1 MTIWKGVFLM
11 MSKLKKISIK
21 NITLLMFIILMT
33 ATLGTTGFIVF
44 SKWMESAEDIAGQLA
59 EDLSRD
65 ITRDIEDYIGNPES
79 INLAHEAMIRKD
91 IVDIYDPEDRERF
104 FLSVL
109 GSYSGESIYSFSY
122 GTENGEY
129 YGARRNPEGGTE
141 IMRNDS
147 GTGGDSWYYSVT
159 EFLRAGD
166 IALKA
171 GKFDPRTRAWYIAAK
186 AAGTS
191 VFSPIYKHFVIE
203 DMTLSAALPVYGED
217 GILKGVL
224 GTHMTLGGIN
234 DFLGSLA
241 SERGAKAAIVE
252 KDTGLL
258 VANSIGAPNF
268 TVRQDGTLDRM
279 TLQDIGDESLSKA
292 WKYSSGSGTYG
303 VDLVEEDLHV
313 HFLEFARPGI
323 DWMIVTTV
331 PASLFTAGINEN
343 MLFTGLY
350 VLAAFILSI
359 LIYLFMSRRLLG
371 PIDSL
376 IETTVS
382 LSKGDLSK
390 RATVFRDDEIG
401 RIAKSFNVM
410 ADTIDE
416 LFETL
421 EHKVLERT
429 QELAENKDR
438 LKLILDSAV
447 EAIFGSDLEGNCI
460 FCNEAGIRIL
470 GYESQ
475 EELLGKNLHDLTHH
489 SRKDGTPLRK
499 EDCRIQAAVKRG
511 EGVHSSDEVFWRKD
525 GTSVE
530 IEYYA
535 YPQLIDGRIVGIV
548 VTFMDNSARKR
559 DEEKIRHLSYHDSLT
574 GLYNRKYLE
583 DEIGR
588 MDVASLMP
596 ISVIFGDVNGLKLSN
611 DIFGHSAGD
620 ELLKKSAEIL
630 KVVIKDKGIIA
641 RVGGD
646 EFMILMPKTN
656 ADETVRMMNEIR
668 KAYESEKIDAIK
680 TGISMGFDVCESP
693 AQSLERTMANAEFE
707 MYKEKT
713 LTRKTLD
720 SDMVSRIIVRLFDRS
735 NTVMEHSY
743 MVSEMCQ
750 RIGYA
755 LKLSDSKMKKLR
767 EAGFLHDIGK
777 VVFEDRL
784 LERTGKLDGV
794 DRKAYQQHVLAGYRI
809 LNSFEDT
816 AGIAEAVLAHHE
828 RWDGT
833 GYPRGLSEEE
843 IPLLS
848 RIIAAAEGYDQLKR
862 NGLTDVETSLEM
874 IDKAG
879 TKYDPRITRI
889 FIEKVLEIDLA
900 SLEGKAI

>member
-1 MTIWKGVFLM
+1 VT
-11 MSKLKKISIK
+11 
-21 NITLLMFIILMT
+21 
-33 ATLGTTGFIVF
+33 
-44 SKWMESAEDIAGQLA
+44 
-59 EDLSRD
+59 
-65 ITRDIEDYIGNPES
+65 
-79 INLAHEAMIRKD
+79 KD
-91 IVDIYDPEDRERF
+91 
-104 FLSVL
+104 
-109 GSYSGESIYSFSY
+109 
-122 GTENGEY
+122 
-129 YGARRNPEGGTE
+129 
-141 IMRNDS
+141 
-147 GTGGDSWYYSVT
+147 
-159 EFLRAGD
+159 
-166 IALKA
+166 
-171 GKFDPRTRAWYIAAK
+171 
-186 AAGTS
+186 
-191 VFSPIYKHFVIE
+191 
-203 DMTLSAALPVYGED
+203 
-217 GILKGVL
+217 
-224 GTHMTLGGIN
+224 
-234 DFLGSLA
+234 
-241 SERGAKAAIVE
+241 
-252 KDTGLL
+252 
-258 VANSIGAPNF
+258 
-268 TVRQDGTLDRM
+268 
-279 TLQDIGDESLSKA
+279 LSKA

-720 SDMVSRIIVRLFDRS
+720 SD
-735 NTVMEHSY
+735 T
-743 MVSEMCQ
+743 
-750 RIGYA
+750 
-755 LKLSDSKMKKLR
+755 
-767 EAGFLHDIGK
+767 GFKD
-777 VVFEDRL
+777 
-784 LERTGKLDGV
+784 
-794 DRKAYQQHVLAGYRI
+794 
-809 LNSFEDT
+809 NS
-816 AGIAEAVLAHHE
+816 
-828 RWDGT
+828 
-833 GYPRGLSEEE
+833 
-843 IPLLS
+843 
-848 RIIAAAEGYDQLKR
+848 EGYS
-862 NGLTDVETSLEM
+862 TE
-874 IDKAG
+874 
-879 TKYDPRITRI
+879 
-889 FIEKVLEIDLA
+889 
-900 SLEGKAI
+900 AIRSWSIPTW

>member
-1 MTIWKGVFLM
+1 
-11 MSKLKKISIK
+11 MSKLRKISIK
-21 NITLLMFIILMT
+21 NITLLMFILFMT
-33 ATLGTTGFIVF
+33 TTLGTVGFIVF
-44 SKWMESAEDIAGQLA
+44 SKWMESAEEIAGEMA

-65 ITRDIEDYIGNPES
+65 ITRDIEAYIGNPES
-79 INLAHEAMIRKD
+79 INLAHEAMIRKG

-109 GSYSGESIYSFSY
+109 GSYSGESIYSFSF

-141 IMRNDS
+141 VMRNDA
-147 GTGGDSWYYSVT
+147 GTEGNSWYYSVT
-159 EFLRAGD
+159 DSMRSGD

-186 AAGTS
+186 EAGGS

-203 DMTLSAALPVYGED
+203 DMTLSAALPVYNDD
-217 GILKGVL
+217 GSLKGVL

-234 DFLGSLA
+234 SFLSSLA
-241 SERGAKAAIVE
+241 SERGAKAAIIE

-258 VANSIGAPNF
+258 VANSTGSPNF
-268 TVRQDGTLDRM
+268 TVKQDGTLDRI
-279 TLQDIGDESLSKA
+279 TLQEIGDESLAKA
-292 WKYSSGSGTYG
+292 WEYSSGSGTYG
-303 VDLVEEDLHV
+303 VDLMEEDLHV
-313 HFLEFARPGI
+313 HYLEFARSGI

-331 PASLFTAGINEN
+331 PSSLFTAGILEN
-343 MLFTGLY
+343 MRLTGLY
-350 VLAAFILSI
+350 VLAAFILST
-359 LIYLFMSRRLLG
+359 LIYLLMTRRLLG

-376 IETTVS
+376 IATTVS
-382 LSKGDLSK
+382 LSEGDLSK

-401 RIAKSFNVM
+401 RMASSFNDM
-410 ADTIDE
+410 ADTINE
-416 LFETL
+416 LFETM
-421 EHKVLERT
+421 EHKVYERT

-438 LKLILDSAV
+438 LQLILNSTV
-447 EAIFGSDLEGNCI
+447 EAIFGSDIEGNCI

-470 GYESQ
+470 GYENQ
-475 EELLGKNLHDLTHH
+475 DELLGRNLHDLTHH
-489 SRKDGTPLRK
+489 STKDGNPIRK
-499 EDCRIQAAVKRG
+499 EDCRIQAAAKRG
-511 EGVHSSDEVFWRKD
+511 EGIHSADEVFWRKD
-525 GTSVE
+525 GTLVE

-535 YPQLIDGRIVGIV
+535 YPQIMHGEIVGIV
-548 VTFMDNSARKR
+548 VTFMDNSAKKR

-588 MDVASLMP
+588 MDVASLLP
-596 ISVIFGDVNGLKLSN
+596 ISVIYGDVNGLKLSN
-611 DIFGHSAGD
+611 DIFGHTAGD

-630 KVVIKDKGIIA
+630 KSVIKDKGMIA

-646 EFMILMPKTN
+646 EFMMLLPRTT
-656 ADETVRMMNEIR
+656 ADETLRMMDEIR
-668 KAYESEKIDAIK
+668 KAYQSVRIDAIK
-680 TGISMGFDVCESP
+680 TGISMGFDICES
-693 AQSLERTMANAEFE
+693 ASQSFERTMANAEFE

-713 LTRKTLD
+713 LSRKTLD
-720 SDMVSRIIVRLFDRS
+720 SDMVSRIIMKLFDRS
-735 NTVMEHSY
+735 DTVMEHSFF
-743 MVSEMCQ
+743 VSEMCQ
-750 RIGYA
+750 RIGRA
-755 LKLSDSKMKKLR
+755 LQLSDSKSKKLR
-767 EAGFLHDIGK
+767 DAGFLHDIGK

-848 RIIAAAEGYDQLKR
+848 RIIAVAEGFDQLKR
-862 NGLTDVETSLEM
+862 NGLSDTLASLEM
-874 IDKAG
+874 ISRAG

-889 FIEKVLEIDLA
+889 FIEKVLELDLI
-900 SLEGKAI
+900 SLESKAI